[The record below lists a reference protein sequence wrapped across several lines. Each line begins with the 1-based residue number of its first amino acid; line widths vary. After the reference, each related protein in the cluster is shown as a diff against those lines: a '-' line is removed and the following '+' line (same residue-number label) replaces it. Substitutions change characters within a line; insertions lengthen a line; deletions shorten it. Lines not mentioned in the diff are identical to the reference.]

1 MTITDAVQDLLFP
14 FPAGHDDNNYCD
26 QSKTSNCSQ
35 PSDQRVI
42 RGLGSGGIGYK
53 YTYFSIVYLEWTKQ
67 FVDRWN
73 QKVNNLYLFHAIIVI
88 HDSPQITN
96 WISIGCKFHVVTAS
110 IV

>member
-14 FPAGHDDNNYCD
+14 FLAGHDDNNYCD
-26 QSKTSNCSQ
+26 HSKTSNCSQ

-67 FVDRWN
+67 VVDRCI
-73 QKVNNLYLFHAIIVI
+73 QIVNNLYLFHTIIVI
-88 HDSPQITN
+88 HDSPQINT
-96 WISIGCKFHVVTAS
+96 WISIGCKSYVVIAS